1 MLIKDTRQRLPWSLG
16 GFTERQVERRVGKC
30 RETWEGEHWE
40 KGALEVSPFTPFHY
54 YCGAGL

>member
-30 RETWEGEHWE
+30 RETWEGEHWGR
-40 KGALEVSPFTPFHY
+40 GAWDVSRT
-54 YCGAGL
+54 ASLWDLAE